1 MIKGSWVESFASSQF
16 VHNNGIHCT
25 TLDQKFEALVKLMID
40 PNFDSFVSEASSMLD
55 PACSFV
61 GG

>member
-1 MIKGSWVESFASSQF
+1 MIKGSWVESFASS
-16 VHNNGIHCT
+16 IAPM

-40 PNFDSFVSEASSMLD
+40 QNFDPLVSEASSMLD

-61 GG
+61 DG

>member
-25 TLDQKFEALVKLMID
+25 TLDQKFEALVKLMIAQ
-40 PNFDSFVSEASSMLD
+40 NFDPLVSEASSMLD
-55 PACSFV
+55 PAA
-61 GG
+61 